1 MHTVKQ
7 KRTLRIFL
15 YCKEAVMLLLVASSL
30 LFVGLEHFG
39 KFTHEQLLMIEV
51 YEVIVGLVFV
61 GEFIFEWYHAKDRQ
75 HYLKYHWFYL
85 FAAVPVPLES
95 FELLRGIRAL
105 RLLKLVKAYSHL
117 KYEYNTHL
125 FDKTRTRTRTRKRVY

>member
-1 MHTVKQ
+1 M
-7 KRTLRIFL
+7 
-15 YCKEAVMLLLVASSL
+15 LLVASSL

-39 KFTHEQLLMIEV
+39 NLSHEQLLLVEL
-51 YEVIVGLVFV
+51 YEIVVGLIFL

-85 FAAVPVPLES
+85 FAAIPVPLES

-105 RLLKLVKAYSHL
+105 RLLKIARAFSHL
-117 KYEYNTHL
+117 RYEHNTHL
-125 FDKTRTRTRTRKRVY
+125 FDRSASRKRV